1 MFQRRFPL
9 AAIPAAAYL
18 ACSASAWS
26 AEATAPAVAA
36 SAPAASALET
46 VEITASKQ
54 PYRNLSATGATKTD
68 TLLKDLP
75 QSVRVLTADLLADA
89 GVTDL
94 SGALEL
100 SSGISQQNNF
110 GGLWNSYSMRGF
122 TGDPNFGSDYMV
134 NGFNSSRGYNG
145 LRDGVNTKTVEI
157 LKGPSS
163 ALYGRGEPGGTV
175 NITTKKPLFEP
186 SYTLG
191 LSAGSFNTW
200 RTTAD
205 LTGPLSDKF
214 AYRLGVAYEEGDSFR
229 DTISS
234 SHYLVSPSFIWML
247 SEDTTV
253 SYEVEAVKQK
263 SPFDRGVLAVNGKL
277 GLIPVSRFLGEP
289 GDGDITI
296 ESLGHQVFVQHY
308 FNDDWSLQTG
318 LSYRDSSLKGIA
330 TEAWALQADNRTL
343 NRQRRARDNE
353 ATDISGRLELLG
365 KIATGPVVHN
375 VLVGVDAYRFDDSR
389 RQSRGR
395 DANIPYTI
403 DIYEPVYGV
412 SVPAPMAPITATD
425 ELQRSQGIYA
435 QDQIELSAQW
445 KALVGVRYDRYEQ
458 RVDDLLND
466 RTVEQELN
474 STSPRAGLVYQPTK
488 NLSLYATAAEGF
500 RPNSGISSS
509 GSAFP
514 AEESRSY
521 EVGAKLDMADGK
533 ITSTLAAFSIRKKN
547 VLTPDPADPQNYSIA
562 VGEVES
568 KGLEFDLSGEVARN
582 VRLSAA
588 YAYTSA
594 HVTKSTPDAAGTGLA
609 EGRFFPNVPRHS
621 ANVFA
626 NYNQPLAS
634 GGSASVGAGVFYTGE
649 RLGSVDVND
658 DFKLPAYTTVR
669 LVSGYS
675 VNKKL
680 RVTLE
685 VDNLFDKAYY
695 ASSYSQLW
703 VYPGSERKFTLGA
716 QYTF

>member
-1 MFQRRFPL
+1 MFKRRFPL
-9 AAIPAAAYL
+9 AAVPAAACL
-18 ACSASAWS
+18 ACSTPAW
-26 AEATAPAVAA
+26 AADATAPAAA
-36 SAPAASALET
+36 AGDPTAAAIET
-46 VEITASKQ
+46 VQITGAKQ

-75 QSVRVLTADLLADA
+75 QSVRVITADLLADA

-145 LRDGVNTKTVEI
+145 LRDGVNTRTVEI

-205 LTGPLSDKF
+205 LTGPLGEKF

-229 DTISS
+229 DTVSS

-253 SYEVEAVKQK
+253 SYEIEAVKQK
-263 SPFDRGVLAVNGKL
+263 APFDRGVLAVNGKL

-330 TEAWALQADNRTL
+330 TEAWTLQADNRTL
-343 NRQRRARDNE
+343 NRQLRARDNE

-365 KIATGPVVHN
+365 KFATGPVVHN

-395 DANIPYTI
+395 NAKIPYAI

-412 SVPAPMAPITATD
+412 SVPAPMVPITATD
-425 ELQRSQGIYA
+425 ELQRSLGIYA

-445 KALVGVRYDRYEQ
+445 KALVGVRYDRYKQ
-458 RVDDLLND
+458 RVDDSLND
-466 RTVEQELN
+466 SIVKQELN
-474 STSPRAGLVYQPTK
+474 ATSPRAGLVYQPTK
-488 NLSLYATAAEGF
+488 NLSLYATAAKGF
-500 RPNSGISSS
+500 RPNSGISSALT
-509 GSAFP
+509 AFP

-533 ITSTLAAFSIRKKN
+533 VTSTLAAFSIRKKN
-547 VLTPDPADPQNYSIA
+547 VLTPDPTNPQVYSIA

-594 HVTKSTPDAAGTGLA
+594 HITKSSPGAAGTGLV

-621 ANVFA
+621 ANIFA
-626 NYNQPLAS
+626 NYNLPLAT
-634 GGSASVGAGVFYTGE
+634 GGSASIGAGVFYTGE
-649 RLGSVDVND
+649 RLGSVDLDD

-675 VNKKL
+675 VNKQL